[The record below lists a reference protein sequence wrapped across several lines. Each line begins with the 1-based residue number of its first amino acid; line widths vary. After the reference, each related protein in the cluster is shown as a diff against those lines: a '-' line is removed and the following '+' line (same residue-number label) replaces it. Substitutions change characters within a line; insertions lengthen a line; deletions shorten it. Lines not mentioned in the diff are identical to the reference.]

1 MKKSYQLSGYTL
13 HVIPTKKFKNIT
25 MSLKLENKLT
35 RENVTKRSLLAFML
49 TGGTQKYPSTQA
61 LSKHLEDLYG
71 MNFGTNLATKGI
83 GQVLN
88 ISSVCINE
96 AFLPYQ
102 EDLLTEQIKMFND
115 VLLNPNVKDGKFD
128 EKTFNIKKKEL
139 KERLKAQ
146 NDDKFMYGID
156 QLFKNMGEGGFL
168 SICNNGYINEIDK
181 ISNEELYQY
190 LQECIENDSKH
201 VYVVG
206 DVSENIVEIFKEN
219 LQFKTNPTTVYPVTN
234 FKSTKKEVLE
244 VIEKQDIIQSKLNIG
259 YVVDCNFSD
268 PGTYA
273 MTVFNA
279 MFGGFSQSRLFRV
292 VREKHSLCYY
302 ISSSYGA
309 FSGIMTVNAGI
320 EGKDYQKTLDLIA
333 QELKN
338 FQDGKFGDDDINLA
352 KLMLKSS
359 LTKTKDEPVSL
370 ITLAYNRDLTNI
382 QETNDEYLEKLM
394 RVTKEEII
402 AASKKVHLDTIFL
415 LTGSDK

>member
-13 HVIPTKKFKNIT
+13 HVIPSKKFKNIT

-35 RENVTKRSLLAFML
+35 KENVTKRSLLAFML
-49 TGGTQKYPSTQA
+49 TGGTEKYPSTQA
-61 LSKHLEDLYG
+61 LSSHLEDLYG
-71 MNFGTNLATKGI
+71 MNFGTNLATKGL

-102 EDLLTEQIKMFND
+102 EDLLKQQIELFND
-115 VLLNPNVKDGKFD
+115 VLYHPNIQDGKFD
-128 EKTFNIKKKEL
+128 EQTFNIKKKEL
-139 KERLKAQ
+139 RERLIVQ
-146 NDDKFMYGID
+146 NDDKFMYGLN

-168 SICNNGYINEIDK
+168 SISNNGYIEELDK
-181 ISNEELYQY
+181 ITNEELYQY
-190 LQECIENDSKH
+190 LLLSIKEDVKNL
-201 VYVVG
+201 YVVG
-206 DVSENIVEIFKEN
+206 DVDESIVEVFKEN
-219 LQFKTNPTTVYPVTN
+219 LSFPTNPSLIPVVTN
-234 FKSTKKEVLE
+234 FNSTKKEVLE
-244 VIEKQDIIQSKLNIG
+244 VIERQEITQSKLNLG
-259 YVVDCNFSD
+259 YVVDCNFLD
-268 PGTYA
+268 EMTYA

-279 MFGGFSQSRLFRV
+279 IFGGFSQSRLFKV

-320 EGKDYQKTLDLIA
+320 EGSDYQKAKQLIDD
-333 QELKN
+333 ELKN
-338 FQDGKFGDDDINLA
+338 IQNGDFSDDEINLA

-359 LTKTKDEPVSL
+359 LTKTKDEPMSL
-370 ITLAYNRDLTNI
+370 ITLAYNRDLTGK
-382 QETNDEYLEKLM
+382 QESNEEYLDKILK
-394 RVTKEEII
+394 VTREEII

>member
-1 MKKSYQLSGYTL
+1 MKTSYQLAGYSL
-13 HVIPTKKFKNIT
+13 HVIPSKKFKNIT
-25 MSLKLENKLT
+25 MSLKLEGKLT
-35 RENVTKRSLLAFML
+35 KENVTKRSLLAFML
-49 TGGTQKYPSTQA
+49 TGGTTKYPSTQA
-61 LSKHLEDLYG
+61 LSTHLEDLYG

-96 AFLPYQ
+96 EFLPYK
-102 EDLLTEQIKMFND
+102 EDLLKQQIEMFSD
-115 VLLNPNVKDGKFD
+115 VLFNPNVKDGKFD
-128 EKTFNIKKKEL
+128 EQTFNIKKKEL
-139 KERLKAQ
+139 KERLIVQ
-146 NDDKFMYGID
+146 NDDKFMYGLD
-156 QLFKNMGEGGFL
+156 QLFKNMGEDGFL
-168 SICNNGYINEIDK
+168 SISNNGYIDEIDE
-181 ISNEELYQY
+181 ITNEEVYQY
-190 LQECIENDSKH
+190 LLECLKDDVKH

-206 DVSENIVEIFKEN
+206 DVNENIVKIFKETLRFDDN
-219 LQFKTNPTTVYPVTN
+219 STTIDPVTN
-234 FKSTKKEVLE
+234 FKSTKSEVLE
-244 VIEKQDIIQSKLNIG
+244 VIEKQDITQAKLNLG
-259 YVVDCNFSD
+259 YVVDCNFKD

-279 MFGGFSQSRLFRV
+279 IFGGFSQSRLFKI

-320 EGKDYQKTLDLIA
+320 EGSDYQKAKELIE
-333 QELKN
+333 QELTSIQN
-338 FQDGKFGDDDINLA
+338 GDISDDEIALA

-359 LTKTKDEPVSL
+359 LTKTKDEPISL
-370 ITLAYNRDLTNI
+370 ITLAYNRDLTGV

-394 RVTKEEII
+394 NVTKEEII